1 MNQKFNIVF
10 ASKMNVHNRRTEILN
25 SYLTLYKEY
34 AFSVRSIW
42 MYAQVSVKFT
52 LISCVLF
59 FVKKTM
65 QTNYHLWSATMDT
78 YIQIRRTT
86 ERTCVNPDMILVVC
100 S

>member
-1 MNQKFNIVF
+1 MNKKFNIVF

-25 SYLTLYKEY
+25 SYSTLYKEY

-59 FVKKTM
+59 FVKK
-65 QTNYHLWSATMDT
+65 LC
-78 YIQIRRTT
+78 RRISTFGQQQWT
-86 ERTCVNPDMILVVC
+86 FTSKVGEQPNVPV
-100 S
+100 

>member
-34 AFSVRSIW
+34 TFSVRSIW

-59 FVKKTM
+59 FCKE
-65 QTNYHLWSATMDT
+65 NYADELSPLVSNNGHLHPNSANYRT
-78 YIQIRRTT
+78 YLC
-86 ERTCVNPDMILVVC
+86 E